1 MKSFLTSVDACVS
14 LATVHDVIQTF
25 QLFYHHNNGREIHR
39 QNGKE
44 KEKERQ
50 VLSNRDV
57 DMVKRKHCHQC
68 PGLHGC
74 TKVPQLR

>member
-57 DMVKRKHCHQC
+57 DMVSENTVISA
-68 PGLHGC
+68 LGC